1 MGMGSGNKTTGAQK
15 RRAVK
20 SNQEGLDLYAAW
32 ELEEA
37 VQCFSAAAAAD
48 PDNAEYHLNLA
59 RALAR
64 GGDYEN
70 AIRALGDYIRT
81 ERDPRLAERY
91 EKLFASA
98 LDEVETTLIDR
109 MRAAKMDLSV
119 IGAAIQMWLE
129 YRIAIGRQQLTVR
142 KPETWAAALDYTV
155 RKINFH
161 HVVRRDLA
169 DYYGISD
176 GALRARHDDL
186 VQTLDIMPADYRY
199 FTGEDNPLDKLV
211 EAAQMLE
218 QLEARFREA

>member
-1 MGMGSGNKTTGAQK
+1 MASQTDTSAAQK
-15 RRAVK
+15 RRAA
-20 SNQEGLDLYAAW
+20 SLNREGLNHYASW
-32 ELEEA
+32 ELEQA
-37 VQCFSAAAAAD
+37 VKRFRAAATAD
-48 PDNAEYHLNLA
+48 PENADYHLNLA

-81 ERDPRLAERY
+81 EPDQRLAERY
-91 EKLFASA
+91 ERLFASA
-98 LDEVETTLIDR
+98 LDEVEKTLIEK
-109 MRAAKMDLSV
+109 MRRARMDLSE

-129 YRIAIGRQQLTVR
+129 YRIAIGRQPLSIR

-161 HVVRRDLA
+161 QTSSADLA
-169 DYYGISD
+169 KVYGISESS
-176 GALRARHDDL
+176 LRARHQDL
-186 VQTLDIMPADYRY
+186 VKTLDIMPADYRY

-218 QLEARFREA
+218 QLETRFREA

>member
-1 MGMGSGNKTTGAQK
+1 MSSGRKPSAAQK
-15 RRAVK
+15 RRAVGL
-20 SNQEGLDLYAAW
+20 NREGLNQSARW

-37 VQCFSAAAAAD
+37 VSHFKQATAAD

-81 ERDPRLAERY
+81 EPNPRLAERY

-98 LDEVETTLIDR
+98 LDEVEKTLIEK
-109 MRAAKMDLSV
+109 MRASKMDLSE

-129 YRIAIGRQQLTVR
+129 YRIAIGRQQLSIR
-142 KPETWAAALDYTV
+142 KPETWAAALDFTV

-161 HVVRRDLA
+161 HTKRKDLA
-169 DYYGISD
+169 GFYGISES
-176 GALRARHDDL
+176 ALRDRHEDL
-186 VQTLDIMPADYRY
+186 VNTLDIMPADYRY
-199 FTGEDNPLDKLV
+199 FTGDDNPLDKLV

-218 QLEARFREA
+218 QLEARFREE

>member
-1 MGMGSGNKTTGAQK
+1 MAQGSRTSSAQK

-20 SNQEGLDLYAAW
+20 SNQEGLELYAAW
-32 ELEEA
+32 ELELA
-37 VQCFSAAAAAD
+37 VRCFSTAAAAD

-70 AIRALGDYIRT
+70 AIRALGDYIHT
-81 ERDPRLAERY
+81 EPDPRLAERY
-91 EKLFASA
+91 ERLFATA
-98 LDEVETTLIDR
+98 LDEVETTLIDKMREAR
-109 MRAAKMDLSV
+109 MELGE

-129 YRIAIGRQQLTVR
+129 YRIAIGRQQLSVR

-161 HVVRRDLA
+161 QVSRKEMA
-169 DYYGISD
+169 DFYGISD
-176 GALRARHDDL
+176 RSLRDRHNDL
-186 VQTLDIMPADYRY
+186 VGALDIMPADYRY

-218 QLEARFREA
+218 QLEARFQDS